1 MEGFLLAV
9 KHLVE
14 HLVDPLPICCLS
26 HAHQITSDHFE
37 NTLIAREAYCIKGHG
52 NLASAF
58 P

>member
-37 NTLIAREAYCIKGHG
+37 NTLIAREA
-52 NLASAF
+52 
-58 P
+58 